1 MLFEKTGRNTEE
13 NEERQGTG
21 GERMMRREKE
31 KMRELETTRR
41 VNQRREDEGM
51 GDEKMKRQTE
61 ELKIRKGGRRRRRLW
76 NQRRED
82 KRMGNK
88 EIKGKEMTREQ
99 EARR

>member
-51 GDEKMKRQTE
+51 GDEKMKRTN
-61 ELKIRKGGRRRRRLW
+61 RRT
-76 NQRRED
+76 ED
-82 KRMGNK
+82 KKRRQKTQTIM
-88 EIKGKEMTREQ
+88 ELETR
-99 EARR
+99 R

>member
-51 GDEKMKRQTE
+51 GDEKMKRSS
-61 ELKIRKGGRRRRRLW
+61 RRT
-76 NQRRED
+76 ED
-82 KRMGNK
+82 KKRRQKTQTIM
-88 EIKGKEMTREQ
+88 ELETR
-99 EARR
+99 R